1 MSRWYF
7 LSLMANSLK
16 SKKLIIVISSPSGAG
31 KSSICKQLLTD
42 DPQLNISISDT
53 TRSPRDN
60 EINGQDYNFIEKNK
74 FESRISNNE
83 YIEYA
88 KVFGNYYGSLYKN
101 VENLLDNGFDVLFD
115 IDWQGLLQLKAS
127 NQTNLLTIFITPPSK
142 EIIYERLKLR
152 AEKSGDNEQ
161 DIKYRMEMY
170 ETEMSHQNEYE
181 HIVENNDF
189 EECVLKIKNIILE
202 ARTKLNSWRQFA
214 IIINW

>member
-1 MSRWYF
+1 MT
-7 LSLMANSLK
+7 NSLRL
-16 SKKLIIVISSPSGAG
+16 KKLIIVISSPSGAG
-31 KSSICKQLLTD
+31 KSSICKQLLND
-42 DPQLNISISDT
+42 DPQLSISISDT
-53 TRSPRDN
+53 TRPPRDN
-60 EINGQDYNFIEKNK
+60 EINGQDYNFIEKKK

-115 IDWQGLLQLKAS
+115 IDWQGSLQLKAS

-181 HIVENNDF
+181 HIVENDDF

-202 ARTKLNSWRQFA
+202 ARTKLNS
-214 IIINW
+214 